1 VHEIFLMLALGIIPH
16 SSARFVLTAGGLPL
30 SVLEISLKDA
40 TFSYSSTR
48 LLEEGVPTKSVILEF
63 QSHKPPETWALL
75 HPPAIGCRT
84 VVEELSGHDEALCVT
99 KKTKTSVEGTVAG
112 SVFVANYRNGELH
125 ELKVGGATFV
135 RTEAMPTP
143 LANPYLEGFAVTGAG
158 PVLEF
163 SKRTAFQAVDVSALG
178 VADDSERPNS
188 SARCLT
194 LARQFLK
201 SHLTAQVVLG
211 LLVFEHR
218 AFAHAWVELADGQQV
233 DPSWNEPGPHA
244 KYLRLPE
251 AGSTY
256 LQLLSGTLQLRR
268 KAH

>member
-1 VHEIFLMLALGIIPH
+1 MQQIFLMLALGIIPH
-16 SSARFVLTAGGLPL
+16 SSARFMLTAGGLPL
-30 SVLEISLKDA
+30 SVLEISLKEA
-40 TFSYSSTR
+40 TFFYSSTR
-48 LLEEGVPTKSVILEF
+48 LLEESVPTKSVTLAF
-63 QSHKPPETWALL
+63 QAHKPPETWALL
-75 HPPAIGCRT
+75 HPLAIGCRT
-84 VVEELSGHDEALCVT
+84 VVEERSGNDEVLCVT
-99 KKTKTSVEGTVAG
+99 KKTKTSVEGTLAG
-112 SVFVANYRNGELH
+112 SVFVAQYRNDDLYELN
-125 ELKVGGATFV
+125 VGGATFL

-143 LANPYLEGFAVTGAG
+143 PPNPYLEGFAVTGEG
-158 PVLEF
+158 PGLEF

-178 VADDSERPNS
+178 VADDRQRPNS

-218 AFAHAWVELADGQQV
+218 AFAHAWVQLADGQQV

-244 KYLRLPE
+244 KYLRLTE
-251 AGSTY
+251 AGPTY

-268 KAH
+268 KTN